1 MSVLIKGIDTPR
13 DCYECDFA
21 YTLYGGDCHCSLL
34 GDSCVEPYMDKR
46 AEDCPMIEI
55 PTEHGDLIDR
65 DKITYNDW
73 VVDEPC
79 VSKKNIDS
87 MPVIVPREGVTQN
100 EHI

>member
-1 MSVLIKGIDTPR
+1 MSILIKGIDAPH

-21 YTLYGGDCHCSLL
+21 YTLYRDLHCSLL
-34 GDSCVEPYMDKR
+34 DGRVESLIYKR
-46 AEDCPMIEI
+46 ADDCPMIEI

-79 VSKKNIDS
+79 VSKKNIVD
-87 MPVIVPREGVTQN
+87 MPVIVPKEG
-100 EHI
+100 